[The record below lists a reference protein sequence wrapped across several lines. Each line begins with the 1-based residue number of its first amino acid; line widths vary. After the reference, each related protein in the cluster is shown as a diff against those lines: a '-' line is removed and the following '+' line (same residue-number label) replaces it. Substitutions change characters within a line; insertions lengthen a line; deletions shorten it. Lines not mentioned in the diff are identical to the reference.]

1 MSANVE
7 KSSVV
12 IGLEKVSF
20 IPIPKKGNAKECS
33 NYCTVAFISHA
44 SKVMFKILQ
53 ARLWWYVNWD
63 LPDIQTGFRKD
74 RRARDQIA
82 SFVGSKRKQGDSGKT
97 SSSLTLL
104 KPSTVWI
111 TTNCGKFLNRW
122 EYQTTLPVSWETF
135 MWVKKQHLELN
146 IEQRTG
152 SKFGEE
158 YNKAVYC
165 HPVYLTY
172 MQSTSYDRPD
182 WMNHKLESRLPDEYQ

>member
-12 IGLEKVSF
+12 TGLEKVSF
-20 IPIPKKGNAKECS
+20 IPIPKKGNAKVCP
-33 NYCTVAFISHA
+33 NYCTVALISHA

-53 ARLWWYVNWD
+53 ARLWWYVNWE

-82 SFVGSKRKQGDSGKT
+82 SFVESKRKQGDSRKT

-122 EYQTTLPVSWETF
+122 GYQTTLPVSWETF

-182 WMNHKLESRLPDEYQ
+182 WMNHELESRLPDEYQ